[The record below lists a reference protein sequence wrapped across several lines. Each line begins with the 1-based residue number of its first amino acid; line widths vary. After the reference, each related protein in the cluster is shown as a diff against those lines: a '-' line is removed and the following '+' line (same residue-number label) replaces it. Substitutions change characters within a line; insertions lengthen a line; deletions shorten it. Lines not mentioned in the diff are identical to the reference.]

1 MSGSAGVQILAHA
14 RHDIKMG
21 RKYYMKIVAVTA
33 CISGIAHTYLSAE
46 ALESAGKALGH
57 QIKVETRGSI
67 GAENV
72 LTERE
77 IKEAQVVIIAADLS
91 IPKDRFKGKPVYEA
105 GTHEVVNKAGEIIQK
120 ALKFAEDYKPG
131 METVVEKVEEKAA
144 QKETKGA
151 GGKSVIGSEIY
162 RHLMCGVSYLIPFV
176 VSGGIIMALSFAFA
190 DYNPALAEI
199 LSTVGNLA
207 FSMMVPI
214 MAGYI
219 GLSIADRPG
228 LVPGMVAGF
237 LATGATAS
245 GFIGGVIG
253 GFIAGY
259 SVLLLK
265 KIFRFKGG
273 LRAMMPILILPLFS
287 TLITGLAMLF
297 IVGKPIA
304 ILNDFLTNWL
314 NSLSGGS
321 AILLGF
327 IVAAMIAVDLGGV
340 FCRVG
345 YAFAVA
351 TLATGEPSIAMA
363 AAMAGGLVPS
373 TAMALATVLMPH
385 KFTNDEIEAGKGC
398 WVLGAS
404 FIVEGVIPFAARD
417 IKVVIP
423 AVTIGAGVTGALAAF
438 FGCTQSVPHGGIWV
452 MPVPGAIGNVPMY
465 LLSVAVGVVVAVGI
479 TAVFKKDVS
488 PKMSRAQR
496 KAQKAGAF

>member
-1 MSGSAGVQILAHA
+1 
-14 RHDIKMG
+14 
-21 RKYYMKIVAVTA
+21 MKIVAVTA

-46 ALESAGKALGH
+46 ALEDAGKSLGH

-72 LTERE
+72 LTEQE
-77 IKEAQVVIIAADLS
+77 IAEADVVIIAADLS
-91 IPKDRFKGKPVYEA
+91 IPKERFKGKPVFEA
-105 GTHEVVNKAGEIIQK
+105 GTHEAVNKPAEVIRK
-120 ALKFAEDYKPG
+120 A
-131 METVVEKVEEKAA
+131 EEFA
-144 QKETKGA
+144 QKFEPSKETIVIETKKETQDEPS
-151 GGKSVIGSEIY
+151 GKNSIGSEVY
-162 RHLMCGVSYLIPFV
+162 RHLMCGISYLIPFV
-176 VSGGIIMALSFAFA
+176 VSGGIILALSFAFKES
-190 DYNPALAEI
+190 NPAIAEI
-199 LSTVGNLA
+199 LSTIGNLA
-207 FSMMVPI
+207 FGLMVPI

-237 LATGATAS
+237 LATGVTAS
-245 GFIGGVIG
+245 GFIGGVAG
-253 GFIAGY
+253 GFLAGY

-265 KIFRFKGG
+265 NIFKFKGG
-273 LRAMMPILILPLFS
+273 LRAMLPILVLPFFS
-287 TLITGLAMLF
+287 TLITGLIMIF
-297 IVGKPIA
+297 VIGKPVA
-304 ILNDFLTNWL
+304 ILNDFLTHWL

-321 AILLGF
+321 AIVLGF

-351 TLATGEPSIAMA
+351 TLASGEPSIAMA

-373 TAMALATVLMPH
+373 TAMALATVLAPH

-417 IKVVIP
+417 LKVVIP
-423 AVTIGAGVTGALAAF
+423 AVTIGAGVTGALSAF

-452 MPVPGAIGNVPMY
+452 MPVPGAIGNIPMY
-465 LLSVAVGVVVAVGI
+465 LISVAVGVAVAVAI
-479 TAVFKKDVS
+479 TILLKKDVS
-488 PKMSRAQR
+488 EKMSRAQR
-496 KAQKAGAF
+496 KAERLGRNA

>member
-1 MSGSAGVQILAHA
+1 
-14 RHDIKMG
+14 
-21 RKYYMKIVAVTA
+21 MKIVAVTA

-72 LTERE
+72 LTEKE
-77 IKEAQVVIIAADLS
+77 IREAQVVIIAADLS
-91 IPKDRFKGKPVYEA
+91 IPKERFKGKPVYEA

-120 ALKFAEDYKPG
+120 ALKFAENYQPG
-131 METVVEKVEEKAA
+131 KEAAAAPKAVKTEPA
-144 QKETKGA
+144 ENQGA
-151 GGKSVIGSEIY
+151 GGKSVIWSEIY
-162 RHLMCGVSYLIPFV
+162 RHLMCGISYLIPFV

-190 DYNPALAEI
+190 ESNPEI
-199 LSTVGNLA
+199 AGILGTIGDLA
-207 FSMMVPI
+207 FGMMLPI
-214 MAGYI
+214 MAGFI
-219 GLSIADRPG
+219 AQSIADRPG
-228 LVPGMVAGF
+228 LVPGIVGGF
-237 LATGATAS
+237 LASGATAS
-245 GFIGGVIG
+245 GFIGGVLA

-259 SVLLLK
+259 SVQLLK
-265 KIFRFKGG
+265 KVFRFKGG

-287 TLITGLAMLF
+287 TLITGLIMLF
-297 IVGKPIA
+297 VIGKPVA
-304 ILNDFLTNWL
+304 IVNDFLTNWL

-321 AILLGF
+321 AVVLGF

-351 TLATGEPSIAMA
+351 TLATGQPSVAMA

-373 TAMALATVLMPH
+373 TAIALATVLMPH
-385 KFTNDEIEAGKGC
+385 KFTDDEIEAGKGC

-417 IKVVIP
+417 IKAVVP
-423 AVTIGAGVTGALAAF
+423 AVTLGAGVTGALTAF

-465 LLSVAVGVVVAVGI
+465 LLSVAVGIAVTVGL
-479 TAVFKKDVS
+479 TAVLKKDVS
-488 PKMSRAQR
+488 PKLSRAQR
-496 KAQKAGAF
+496 KAQKAEVFQ